1 MLKAVFMKQWWEVES
16 RAWTYLIVALTLSL
30 ITGPVAFVFIFV
42 GLVLMIDMAV
52 QTAGEDVRWGTHE
65 FIFTRAIDRKRYLS
79 SKFLFGLMMWA
90 AFMVLCVMIA
100 WIQPQIYFWKL
111 LSEHVQITVHE
122 LGLSKGI
129 LVLAGLNLFFLY
141 SLSFL
146 LCSTSRNETLFALFS
161 VLGGIVTGVYYF
173 VCAEGVRILLFPGS
187 DHYGEHVDE
196 IRFLLPMAALFL
208 VPSGLFFL
216 LSRLH
221 YGRCELPS
229 TIRRDSGAD
238 SWAIWIVGILI
249 VVFIVFILL
258 ALMARVES

>member
-30 ITGPVAFVFIFV
+30 VIGPNAVVFIFL

-65 FIFTRAIDRKRYLS
+65 FIFTRAIDRNRYLF
-79 SKFLFGLMMWA
+79 SKYLFGLVMWA
-90 AFMVLCVMIA
+90 AFMVLCIMIA

-111 LSEHVQITVHE
+111 LSEHVQASVDE

-146 LCSTSRNETLFALFS
+146 LCSTSRNETFFALFS
-161 VLGGIVTGVYYF
+161 VLGGIVTGVYY
-173 VCAEGVRILLFPGS
+173 VICAEGVRILLYPTS
-187 DHYGEHVDE
+187 DHYVEHVDE

-208 VPSGLFFL
+208 VPSGIFFL

-221 YGRCELPS
+221 YGRCELPA
-229 TIRRDSGAD
+229 TIRRDSGAA
-238 SWAIWIVGILI
+238 SWAMWIVVILT

-258 ALMARVES
+258 ERLWRG